1 MINNH
6 TLTRLQS
13 LKDQLTNIERELD
26 ELKNFRLTPALKRF
40 KRQLEGEKSF
50 VKSEIAKLETTKAQ
64 KEQERQL
71 RREIANRNRS
81 SKNKRVWNYV
91 KSIKE
96 NYFPDKSLKEIRS
109 SLKKHRHGLET
120 DIPDVAWRNPSP

>member
-1 MINNH
+1 MTKIQ
-6 TLTRLQS
+6 TLNDMLRDIA
-13 LKDQLTNIERELD
+13 KELD
-26 ELKNFRLTPALKRF
+26 ALKFFRITSQLKKF

-91 KSIKE
+91 KTIRE
-96 NYFPDKSLKEIRS
+96 NYHPDLTVKEIRTQ
-109 SLKKHRHGLET
+109 LKRHRQGLKTEVS
-120 DIPDVAWRNPSP
+120 DVAWRNPSP

>member
-1 MINNH
+1 MSKSIDK
-6 TLTRLQS
+6 LQ
-13 LKDQLTNIERELD
+13 K
-26 ELKNFRLTPALKRF
+26 ELKAIQGELQDLERFRDTKTLRRF
-40 KRQLEGEKSF
+40 KRILHGDLSTTKEKI
-50 VKSEIAKLETTKAQ
+50 KKLTETQKERDKRRKQRLET
-64 KEQERQL
+64 
-71 RREIANRNRS
+71 ANKNRS

>member
-1 MINNH
+1 M
-6 TLTRLQS
+6 TRLQS

-40 KRQLEGEKSF
+40 KRQLEGEASVIRAK
-50 VKSEIAKLETTKAQ
+50 IAKLEETEDER
-64 KEQERQL
+64 KE
-71 RREIANRNRS
+71 RRKQRLEIANKNRS

-96 NYFPDKSLKEIRS
+96 NYHPELTLKEIRS
-109 SLKKHRHGLET
+109 QLKRHRQGLET
-120 DIPDVAWRNPSP
+120 EVSDVAWRNPSP